1 VAEKRYKILIVDDH
15 QMIID
20 GLKALLAMEHMFE
33 VVAFTTQ
40 PTAVLSLMAE
50 TTPDLVI
57 SDIEMPGLSGIDLC
71 RQLKQSFPAVPVLA
85 LSMYGD
91 KTHIAKA
98 LEAGVSGY
106 ILKNTGQEELVSALK
121 KLVTGGMFFS
131 DDVSTEML
139 RTFAQPKEEAQ
150 PEPEF
155 QLTARE
161 TEIVKLIGQEL
172 SNAEIGEKLFISERT
187 VETHRKNIFRKTN
200 TKSVAGLMKY
210 AFEKKIL

>member
-1 VAEKRYKILIVDDH
+1 
-15 QMIID
+15 
-20 GLKALLAMEHMFE
+20 
-33 VVAFTTQ
+33 
-40 PTAVLSLMAE
+40 
-50 TTPDLVI
+50 
-57 SDIEMPGLSGIDLC
+57 
-71 RQLKQSFPAVPVLA
+71 
-85 LSMYGD
+85 
-91 KTHIAKA
+91 
-98 LEAGVSGY
+98 
-106 ILKNTGQEELVSALK
+106 
-121 KLVTGGMFFS
+121 MFFS

-139 RTFAQPKEEAQ
+139 RTFAQPKEETQ

-172 SNAEIGEKLFISERT
+172 SNSEIGEKLFISERT